1 MFEVKIFDGPDDQK
15 GTVIQSPYPN
25 GLKLS
30 AGTVNTV
37 ISGISNMSFTINLNN
52 SGWGKIKPL
61 KTLIEVKDFKRDK
74 VIFKGRV
81 LKPTQTMTSDG
92 LFNIEYA
99 CESQLAYLN
108 DSNQRFGEYHNITV
122 RDFLGVMLKN
132 HNRQVETYK
141 QFKLGKVT
149 VIDPNDSLYRY
160 LGYDKTYATI
170 KDKLLDRLGGF
181 LVIRE
186 ESDGNYLDYLAEI
199 GKDSETEIRL
209 RTNLKDMKREIDPLD
224 VITRLV
230 PLGAKIES
238 DNPDDTGASEARI
251 TIADVNGG
259 KDYLDDPEM
268 IAEFGLIV
276 GTLELDDVSD
286 KATLKAKGEQF
297 LAQQKAAKI
306 TYSITPVDVSL
317 INREFDEL
325 EAGNRY
331 AVVNPVFGINERLQ
345 VIEKDNDLVNPLNIS
360 LTIGDKY
367 QTLTEYQRASR
378 KQVKNIVQLERTVES
393 QTQMIG
399 TLKTELDSVDSTVQT
414 MQQALADGDIPGLK
428 QAVGNLQ
435 SAVDDL
441 NEAIDGLPSYG
452 PATPTTDGLMS
463 AADKTRLDGLQSYEE
478 ATLETAGL
486 MSTEDKA
493 KLDNLRDYEEATPET
508 AGLMSAADKTKLDLI
523 TVLQE
528 IDLDAL
534 SEKLALIGVTA
545 AVDLD
550 DLVNRVEALE
560 GGTA

>member
-1 MFEVKIFDGPDDQK
+1 MFEVKIFDGPDDQA

-25 GLKLS
+25 GVKLS
-30 AGTVNTV
+30 AGAVNTV

-52 SGWGKIKPL
+52 PGWGKIKPL
-61 KTLIEVKDFKRDK
+61 KTLIEVKDFKRNK

-92 LFNIEYA
+92 LFSIEYA
-99 CESQLAYLN
+99 CEDRLAYLN
-108 DSNQRFGEYHNITV
+108 DSNQRFGEYHNISV
-122 RDFLGVMLKN
+122 RDFLSVMIEN
-132 HNRQVETYK
+132 HNRQVEPYK

-149 VIDPNDSLYRY
+149 VTDPNDSLYRY

-186 ESDGNYLDYLAEI
+186 TADGNYIDYLAEV
-199 GKDSETEIRL
+199 GEDSDTEIRL
-209 RTNLKDMKREIDPLD
+209 RSNLKDMKREIDPLD

-251 TIADVNGG
+251 TIAGVNNG

-268 IAEFGLIV
+268 IEEFGIIV
-276 GTLELDDVSD
+276 GTLDLDDVSD

-331 AVVNPVFGINERLQ
+331 SVVNPVFGIDERLQ

-378 KQVKNIVQLERTVES
+378 KQVKSIVQLERTVES
-393 QTQMIG
+393 QTQTIG
-399 TLKTELDSVDSTVQT
+399 TLKTQLETVNTSVATI
-414 MQQALADGDIPGLK
+414 QQSLEDDNIPGL
-428 QAVGNLQ
+428 QQ
-435 SAVDDL
+435 AVDDL
-441 NEAIDGLPSYG
+441 QAAVNDLNTTIGNLPNYE
-452 PATPTTDGLMS
+452 PATSTTDGLMS
-463 AADKTRLDGLQSYEE
+463 SADKIKLDGLQ
-478 ATLETAGL
+478 
-486 MSTEDKA
+486 
-493 KLDNLRDYEEATPET
+493 NYEEATPEA
-508 AGLMSAADKTKLDLI
+508 AGLMPVTDKAKLD
-523 TVLQE
+523 
-528 IDLDAL
+528 
-534 SEKLALIGVTA
+534 LIGVTA
-545 AVDLD
+545 VVDLD
-550 DLVNRVEALE
+550 DLVSRVEALE